1 MLDSIATYPRKL
13 TATYAKWGN
22 LYRARF
28 YIDGKRVPEWAFDAK
43 LNALTKHD
51 AGYTRTQEN
60 VSKIAGYR
68 INWTRG

>member
-13 TATYAKWGN
+13 TATYSKWGN

-28 YIDGKRVPEWAFDAK
+28 YIDGKRVPEWAFDSK
-43 LNALTKHD
+43 LNALIKHD

-60 VSKIAGYR
+60 APKIAGYR
-68 INWTRG
+68 IKWTRG